1 MQVGTEQ
8 EALYL
13 ACEMESTAVQLYER
27 AMRVMEQMDR
37 QNEPLY
43 RQLALMHS
51 DESEHLRQFRALYSG
66 LDASVER
73 QLTLSAVAEGVLFEG
88 GLMGA
93 ARQGL
98 LKDVESMLRFA
109 IQAEITSARKF
120 REFASLATDER
131 ARTALVMIADEEDKH
146 TAELEAQA
154 EA

>member
-1 MQVGTEQ
+1 M
-8 EALYL
+8 
-13 ACEMESTAVQLYER
+13 
-27 AMRVMEQMDR
+27 
-37 QNEPLY
+37 
-43 RQLALMHS
+43 
-51 DESEHLRQFRALYSG
+51 
-66 LDASVER
+66 ER

-109 IQAEITSARKF
+109 IQAEITSARKY

-131 ARTALVMIADEEDKH
+131 ARAALVMIADEEDKH

>member
-1 MQVGTEQ
+1 MQVRTEQ

-98 LKDVESMLRFA
+98 LESMLRFA
-109 IQAEITSARKF
+109 IQAEITSARKY